1 LIIVFLGSDFI
12 SIDSSSTLQLNK
24 IKFHPYLT
32 YETEKTLFI
41 NWKWICPKAQDFIT
55 SLPDGLF
62 THFQGM
68 EATGSFDYKL
78 DFAYNKKPNQ
88 LVLTVN

>member
-1 LIIVFLGSDFI
+1 MKPKKRHYKLKVDLP
-12 SIDSSSTLQLNK
+12 K
-24 IKFHPYLT
+24 M
-32 YETEKTLFI
+32 
-41 NWKWICPKAQDFIT
+41 KAQDFIT

-78 DFAYNKKPNQ
+78 DFAYNKKQ
-88 LVLTVN
+88 TESTGF